1 VVIGASTIVG
11 KLLAL
16 VLFERECTVS
26 VTHIH
31 IVNLAEI
38 AREADILI
46 AAPGAPGVVRGD
58 WVKPGAVVIDI
69 GINRVRGAQDR
80 IMVVGNCA
88 TQEFRHANARVPVP
102 GGVGPMPFACLPAN
116 TFKADRLQH
125 HA

>member
-1 VVIGASTIVG
+1 MLIGTSTIVG

-16 VLFERECTVS
+16 VLFERECTVT

-31 IVNLAEI
+31 TVNLAAL
-38 AREADILI
+38 AREADIFI
-46 AAPGAPGVVRGD
+46 AAPGAPGLVRGD
-58 WVKPGAVVIDI
+58 RVKPGAVVIDI

-80 IMVVGNCA
+80 IRVVGNCA
-88 TQEFRHANARVPVP
+88 TEELRHANARAPVP
-102 GGVGPMPFACLPAN
+102 GGVDPMPFACLQAN